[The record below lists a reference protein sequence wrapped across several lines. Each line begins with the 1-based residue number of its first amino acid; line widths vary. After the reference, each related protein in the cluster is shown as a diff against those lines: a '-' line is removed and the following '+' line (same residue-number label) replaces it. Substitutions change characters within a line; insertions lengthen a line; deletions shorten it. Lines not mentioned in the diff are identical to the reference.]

1 MPSFHIDLYAGRKQ
15 SEVDYLN
22 GAIVRAGE
30 KVNVA
35 TPVNLLLT
43 QTLLGLTEGRID
55 KNEFAGKPEK
65 LISLVSTQ
73 ERTQP

>member
-30 KVNVA
+30 KVNVV
-35 TPVNLLLT
+35 TPVNLVLT

-55 KNEFAGKPEK
+55 KKEFAGNPEK